1 MKANYKYLFILF
13 FVGLTLKALPGANKT
28 VSSDKQQMFINDSV
42 KIQNYIK
49 LSDEIQN
56 TDPVKALKYIDSAMV
71 IINERHNDNF
81 LMQNKMCLNIKGIIY
96 TKQGD
101 YLKGIEYYQK
111 SLLVLN
117 KIQLQNPDN
126 VKQKKTIEKNFA
138 IVYINIGILYFYQK
152 NYTTAI
158 EYFNKSLTV
167 FDETG
172 DIYGKAMVYNNIGMV
187 YFETI
192 KYDSALMYYFN
203 SLNIFKELDIPSKV
217 AMCCTN
223 IGEVYG
229 EQGLYE
235 KALHY
240 LQKSMAIK
248 KQLNDNFGLGLCLLS
263 IAKIENKIGD
273 YSKSV
278 NYAKKSLSFNSN
290 VGNNEAVRDIYGLL
304 AKNYEAL
311 SDYKMAYKYLMEF
324 KKINDSIFSIE
335 SKRKL
340 IEMQTKYETQNKEA
354 QLLILQQNQIHQQF
368 IKKILIAGLVFVVVA
383 SIIIVMSIISK
394 RKKDKIISIKEK
406 QLMQIKLEKQEI
418 KAKEMRKEI
427 EFKTKQLTTHALNMM
442 QKNKILADMTDRI
455 DEITKEVD
463 LDTKQKLRQLKQ
475 QIKQNLKTKKD
486 WDIFKIYFEQVN
498 SGFFDSLLKINPS
511 LNTYEFRHSAL
522 IKLNMNIK
530 ESASVL
536 NLSPHTVK
544 SARYRLKKKLHL
556 RPGDSL
562 SDFIRNI

>member
-1 MKANYKYLFILF
+1 MKTNYKHLFILF
-13 FVGLTLKALPGANKT
+13 FVGLTLKALPGVNKKLF
-28 VSSDKQQMFINDSV
+28 SDKRQMFISDSV

-56 TDPVKALKYIDSAMV
+56 TDPVKALEYINSAMA
-71 IINERHNDNF
+71 IINERHNDDF
-81 LMQNKMCLNIKGIIY
+81 LMQNKTCLNIKGIIY

-117 KIQLQNPDN
+117 KILLQNPDN
-126 VKQKKTIEKNFA
+126 VEQKKTIEQNFA

-158 EYFNKSLTV
+158 EYFNKSLIV

-172 DIYGKAMVYNNIGMV
+172 DVYGKAMVYNNIGMV

-203 SLNIFKELDIPSKV
+203 SLNIFKDLDIQSKV

-235 KALHY
+235 KALDY

-248 KQLNDNFGLGLCLLS
+248 KQLNDNFGLGICLLS

-273 YSKSV
+273 YTKSV

-290 VGNNEAVRDIYGLL
+290 VENNEAVRDIYGLL

-311 SDYKMAYKYLMEF
+311 SDYKTAYKYLMEF

-368 IKKILIAGLVFVVVA
+368 IKKILIAGLVFVVVV
-383 SIIIVMSIISK
+383 SIIILMSIISK

-418 KAKEMRKEI
+418 KAKEMRNEI

-442 QKNKILADMTDRI
+442 QKNRILADMTNKI

-463 LDTKQKLRQLKQ
+463 VDTKQKLRQLKQ
-475 QIKQNLKTKKD
+475 QIKQNLKAKKD

-498 SGFFDSLLKINPS
+498 SGFFNSLLKINPS
-511 LNTYEFRHSAL
+511 LNIYDFRHSAL

-530 ESASVL
+530 ETASVL

-544 SARYRLKKKLHL
+544 SARYRLKKKLNL
-556 RPGDSL
+556 RPEDSL
-562 SDFIRNI
+562 SDFLRNI